1 MPKIQVLKDPGYI
14 YDLNYLFY
22 LHFNKQL
29 CLGQEENVRI
39 KEANE
44 KYINE
49 LLAHF
54 GDISDDLYVFYHAN
68 PNGRS
73 LMTTSYLDPYKDR
86 FAIDYNFQFL
96 KKLLLDVDS
105 MIRNV
110 IRFYLP
116 ELSATEMEA
125 CVASN
130 TKLYARIKAS
140 QYSYEEKSRL
150 YEFFHNPLA
159 YIQALQCA
167 LIEKEQLLSV
177 YYKENY
183 EKLIEAH
190 NQTTFE
196 TLCENVK
203 GIDNL
208 SFLNKDEQVMYTSY
222 CLLHRSAMVLYFTM
236 ESAVYLLG
244 YDYLTTIRQIL
255 KAPPKPALD
264 SLCAALSEV
273 SRLQILHMLLEK
285 PEITCKELERVFSF
299 SGSTAYHHLS
309 ILTKSGALKL
319 RNEGKI
325 IYYSL
330 NRPFFD
336 CIIDQLKIFSNQ
348 ASKREEVFP

>member
-29 CLGQEENVRI
+29 CMGQEENVCK

-44 KYINE
+44 KYIKE

-54 GDISDDLYVFYHAN
+54 GNISDDLYVFYHAN
-68 PNGRS
+68 QNGRT
-73 LMTTSYLDPYKDR
+73 LMTAFYLDPYKER
-86 FAIDYNFQFL
+86 FITDYNFQFL
-96 KKLLLDVDS
+96 KKLLLDVDG

-110 IRFYLP
+110 VRFYLHW
-116 ELSATEMEA
+116 LTEEEIDA

-130 TKLYARIKAS
+130 TKLYAHIKAS

-159 YIQALQCA
+159 YIQALQCE

-190 NQTTFE
+190 SQTTFE
-196 TLCENVK
+196 TLCKNLK
-203 GIDNL
+203 GFCNFD
-208 SFLNKDEQVMYTSY
+208 FMNKGSQVIYTSY
-222 CLLHRSAMVLYFTM
+222 CLLYRSLITLYFTN
-236 ESAVYLLG
+236 EGAVCFLG
-244 YDYLTTIRQIL
+244 YDYLTTIKKIL

-273 SRLQILHMLLEK
+273 SRVQILHMLLKK

-336 CIIDQLKIFSNQ
+336 SMIDLLKAFSNQ
-348 ASKREEVFP
+348 ASNREEVFP